1 MNSAKILPLLALSTV
16 MLSGCGKKEEPKP
29 AEPAKTAPAASTEPT
44 TLDSAKQTAAEI
56 GTAAKQAGEKI
67 VEQGKDIA
75 AKTGEQAKVAAAQ
88 IKEKATEATATA
100 AAQVKEAAAS
110 LEEKAKAALAA
121 KTSGAVAPSDIA
133 PTDFA
138 ALSAKISESAK
149 SLLTNESVTAPVK
162 EQLTKLADS
171 VLGNRDGA
179 AAGALAKIVSLKPSE
194 EQMGVVKE
202 IQANLGVLALGRNFD
217 QNDPASGGAVKQTID
232 AIRAKDTTAI
242 ATGLKN
248 IGASAK
254 LTDAQKE
261 IVTNLTSSYSGKL
274 SGVLDQV
281 NGVSD
286 KLKGFGL

>member
-1 MNSAKILPLLALSTV
+1 MNTAKLLPLLLVSAAL
-16 MLSGCGKKEEPKP
+16 LSGCGKKEEPKP
-29 AEPAKTAPAASTEPT
+29 AAPAQPT
-44 TLDSAKQTAAEI
+44 PAATTTPSTLDSAKQTASEI
-56 GTAAKQAGEKI
+56 GDQAKAAGEKI
-67 VEQGKDIA
+67 VEQGKEIA
-75 AKTGEQAKVAAAQ
+75 AKTGEQAKVAATQ
-88 IKEKATEATATA
+88 IKEKATEATAAA

-121 KTSGAVAPSDIA
+121 KTSGTAAPSDID
-133 PTDFA
+133 PTNFA

-149 SLLTNESVTAPVK
+149 SLLSNESVTAPVK

-171 VLGNRDGA
+171 VLGNQDGA
-179 AAGALAKIVSLKPSE
+179 AAAALAKIVSMKPSD

-217 QNDPASGGAVKQTID
+217 PNDPASGGAVKQTID
-232 AIRAKDTTAI
+232 AIRAKDTAAI

-261 IVTNLTSSYSGKL
+261 IVANLTSSYSGKL
-274 SGVLDQV
+274 SGVLDKV